1 MSSSNR
7 DRLDRLPHQLI
18 RIRRIIEIHVMSRFR
33 YDVDDSTIV
42 TGFLE
47 LLDGSMTAVFV
58 HPVFLTVYQNRYL
71 ANANMSRASSTH
83 R

>member
-1 MSSSNR
+1 
-7 DRLDRLPHQLI
+7 
-18 RIRRIIEIHVMSRFR
+18 MSRFR